1 MAGPSCE
8 RDVEKVLERGVNSW
22 VLDFYFNAAMRAF
35 GSGNYQDFKQFRDI
49 MGVLIA
55 RPLKGEQKNSK
66 QLRVMQCLSRIEAG
80 ENLDCMFDR
89 ETDVTPLESAVNV
102 LEMLQEEF
110 PIDEEVLNPSKQMLK
125 EAKLRTLL
133 MAVISEKNTTHP
145 MVQNF
150 CYETVKQKTF
160 QLFDGLIDITEPFL
174 LSAAKK
180 VFLPEGFT
188 EKLEKS
194 NKRIVCDQNPR
205 VEPETMSM
213 DEQDQE
219 ARREENSHCTSYSL
233 STLQVAFCAL
243 SKNQD
248 AAADFYALT
257 ETDFAFPET
266 NCQPTACSSRIKRQR
281 EEGTVTA
288 VPASPEL
295 ERRRKCLTVNPLLVD
310 RDDTYSERKTN
321 PSSPLKGEAEA
332 PKPTATAVQN
342 KNWHLRVGERTALRR
357 WHSMDKLEEK
367 GQETWSDEDDLF
379 TFNKGGGDKDS
390 DRGSV
395 SSHHPKKQRWTV
407 QESEWVKT
415 GVQRFGKG
423 NWSAILRNY
432 AFVNRTAVMIKD
444 RWRTMKKQG
453 LL

>member
-125 EAKLRTLL
+125 EAAIIICILNNQFERALNILKKYLPTDSSTKKLRTLL

-219 ARREENSHCTSYSL
+219 AR
-233 STLQVAFCAL
+233 
-243 SKNQD
+243 
-248 AAADFYALT
+248 
-257 ETDFAFPET
+257 
-266 NCQPTACSSRIKRQR
+266 RIKRQR

>member
-125 EAKLRTLL
+125 EAAIIICILNNQFERALNILKKYLPTDSSTKKLRTLL

-219 ARREENSHCTSYSL
+219 AR
-233 STLQVAFCAL
+233 
-243 SKNQD
+243 
-248 AAADFYALT
+248 
-257 ETDFAFPET
+257 
-266 NCQPTACSSRIKRQR
+266 
-281 EEGTVTA
+281 
-288 VPASPEL
+288 
-295 ERRRKCLTVNPLLVD
+295 
-310 RDDTYSERKTN
+310 
-321 PSSPLKGEAEA
+321 
-332 PKPTATAVQN
+332 
-342 KNWHLRVGERTALRR
+342 RTALRR